1 MKKKGHRHTKAGKST
16 ITRRPSQWPRTLR
29 RTTWLARHPAPQN
42 TTSCFVEHTEDWRPC
57 WLSSGVFLSPEEE
70 SELLL
75 KTNRVSE
82 ERLACALRSAL
93 VVETSMQSSRIQR
106 RIRSG
111 IPVINFHWD
120 RTVGWTLK
128 MRTLWF
134 RATAS
139 WSIMNESNAH
149 VRPMNVRLSAAL

>member
-75 KTNRVSE
+75 PLKKWQIKSEIVTRLSRCTDRIRLSHDRVSNLSRMKE
-82 ERLACALRSAL
+82 MPFHWQANTRL
-93 VVETSMQSSRIQR
+93 EFTQSSHAKMESKLEQR
-106 RIRSG
+106 CANSG
-111 IPVINFHWD
+111 P
-120 RTVGWTLK
+120 
-128 MRTLWF
+128 
-134 RATAS
+134 
-139 WSIMNESNAH
+139 
-149 VRPMNVRLSAAL
+149 